1 VDDEVGVIAQNPLTL
16 LIAFDADSV
25 FALFLQSLLDGICD
39 GLRLPRI
46 AGGANHEFV
55 GKSGDLSQ
63 VKNSDVCGFSVFGG
77 PDGNLPAG
85 KTRRFFFSADLLSV
99 DVVRCQVIGMWQNSP
114 LSLSYYRNRVFYRF
128 AALAAVSAF
137 TLLARP
143 ASPADSVSLPEPP
156 KTEIAQTP
164 ASVPQLQP
172 DMGDAGVVRAQ
183 QDIERIQMLIN
194 QGALPAI
201 RLRKAQE
208 DLEIAKDMSILR
220 LNIYSKDLLP
230 EQADQ
235 MVVVAQR
242 IVLRR
247 QRSLIEMQQLVSSGV
262 ISRAEAESAGADF
275 ERSQTELRLAETRA
289 KLIQQIAETLRIEK
303 GIASLEMQVETHPDW
318 AGKMYTKYDGRGIF
332 TPADLQ
338 KVSLAFASRFG
349 RTLPISA
356 DGETAVHRSLGFDH
370 RGRVDVAV
378 SPDQPEGAWLMHFLE
393 TNKIPYF
400 AFRMAIPGKATG
412 AHIHL
417 GPQSTRL
424 SVSY

>member
-1 VDDEVGVIAQNPLTL
+1 
-16 LIAFDADSV
+16 
-25 FALFLQSLLDGICD
+25 
-39 GLRLPRI
+39 
-46 AGGANHEFV
+46 
-55 GKSGDLSQ
+55 
-63 VKNSDVCGFSVFGG
+63 
-77 PDGNLPAG
+77 
-85 KTRRFFFSADLLSV
+85 
-99 DVVRCQVIGMWQNSP
+99 
-114 LSLSYYRNRVFYRF
+114 VFYRF

-143 ASPADSVSLPEPP
+143 AGSPADPVSPPDPP
-156 KTEIAQTP
+156 KAEIPQTRV
-164 ASVPQLQP
+164 AIPQLQP
-172 DMGDAGVVRAQ
+172 DMDDPGVVRAQ
-183 QDIERIQMLIN
+183 QDIERIQTLIN
-194 QGALPAI
+194 QGALPSI
-201 RLRKAQE
+201 RIRKAQE
-208 DLEIAKDMSILR
+208 DLEIARDMSILR

-275 ERSQTELRLAETRA
+275 ERSQTELHLAETRA
-289 KLIQQIAETLRIEK
+289 KLIQQIAETLRIER
-303 GIASLEMQVETHPDW
+303 GIASLEMQVESHPDW
-318 AGKMYTKYDGRGIF
+318 AGKVYTRYDGRGIF

-338 KVSLAFASRFG
+338 KVSLAFASRFA

-356 DGETAVHRSLGFDH
+356 DGETAVHRSFGFDH

-378 SPDQPEGAWLMHFLE
+378 SPDTPEGAWLMHFLE
-393 TNKIPYF
+393 ANKIPYF
-400 AFRMAIPGKATG
+400 AFRMAVPGKATG

-424 SVSY
+424 ALSY

>member
-1 VDDEVGVIAQNPLTL
+1 
-16 LIAFDADSV
+16 
-25 FALFLQSLLDGICD
+25 
-39 GLRLPRI
+39 
-46 AGGANHEFV
+46 
-55 GKSGDLSQ
+55 
-63 VKNSDVCGFSVFGG
+63 
-77 PDGNLPAG
+77 
-85 KTRRFFFSADLLSV
+85 
-99 DVVRCQVIGMWQNSP
+99 
-114 LSLSYYRNRVFYRF
+114 VFYRF

-137 TLLARP
+137 TLLAQP
-143 ASPADSVSLPEPP
+143 ASLGAPVSPSESPSEIP
-156 KTEIAQTP
+156 KTEIAQMA

-172 DMGDAGVVRAQ
+172 DMEDAGVVRAQ
-183 QDIERIQMLIN
+183 QDIERIRMLVN

-275 ERSQTELRLAETRA
+275 DRSQTELHLAETRA

-303 GIASLEMQVETHPDW
+303 GIASLELQAESHPDW
-318 AGKMYTKYDGRGIF
+318 AGKVYTKYDGRGVF

-338 KVSLAFASRFG
+338 KVSLAFASRFA

-378 SPDQPEGAWLMHFLE
+378 SPDTPEGAWLMHFLE
-393 TNKIPYF
+393 ANKIPYF
-400 AFRMAIPGKATG
+400 AFRMAVPGKATG

-424 SVSY
+424 ALSY